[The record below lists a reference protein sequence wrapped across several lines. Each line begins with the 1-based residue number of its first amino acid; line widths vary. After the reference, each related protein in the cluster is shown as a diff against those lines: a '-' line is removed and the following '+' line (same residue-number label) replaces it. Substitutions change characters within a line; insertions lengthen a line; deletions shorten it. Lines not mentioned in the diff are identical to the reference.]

1 MSDVEFQNLERRDQ
15 DFLRL
20 LAAKCHIGV
29 DTVSN
34 DMKPYVYG
42 KNEKGINIINI

>member
-1 MSDVEFQNLERRDQ
+1 MDCRPLLLHGISITMSDVEFQNLERRDQ

-34 DMKPYVYG
+34 DMKP
-42 KNEKGINIINI
+42 